1 MAEFTR
7 HLIFTLDTLA
17 VFLDRRIS
25 SASSCSNMKRALAR
39 DDNT

>member
-7 HLIFTLDTLA
+7 HLIFSLDTLA

-25 SASSCSNMKRALAR
+25 SASTCNNIKRVLAR
-39 DDNT
+39 DDHT

>member
-7 HLIFTLDTLA
+7 HLIFTLDALA

-25 SASSCSNMKRALAR
+25 SASTCSNMKGALAR
-39 DDNT
+39 NYHT